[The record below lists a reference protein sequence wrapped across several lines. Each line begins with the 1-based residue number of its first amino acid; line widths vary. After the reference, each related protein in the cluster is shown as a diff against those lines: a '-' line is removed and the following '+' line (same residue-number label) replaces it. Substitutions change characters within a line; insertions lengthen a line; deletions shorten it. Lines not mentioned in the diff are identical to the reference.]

1 MSSDIIVFGIILSI
15 LFYEFTEISPGGLIV
30 PAYISFYI
38 NTPNKVVITLIVS
51 FITYLIVLWLSNKII
66 IYGRRKFAI
75 YIVITFIVKEI
86 FSLIS
91 PIALEYN
98 MVLLSGTIIG
108 ILIPALIARDI
119 ECNGAVKTFCSLII
133 LSIFIKSVIE
143 LYYQI
148 GGVL

>member
-38 NTPNKVVITLIVS
+38 NTPNKVILTLIVS

-75 YIVITFIVKEI
+75 YIIITFIVKEI

-91 PIALEYN
+91 PVALEYN
-98 MVLLSGTIIG
+98 MFLLSGNIIG

-119 ECNGAVKTFCSLII
+119 ERNGTIKTFCSLII
-133 LSIFIKSVIE
+133 LSIFIKSIIE

-148 GGVL
+148 GGIL

>member
-38 NTPNKVVITLIVS
+38 NTPNKVIITLIVS

-75 YIVITFIVKEI
+75 YIVITFIVKEL

-108 ILIPALIARDI
+108 ILIPTLIARDI
-119 ECNGAVKTFCSLII
+119 ERNGVVKTFCSLII
-133 LSIFIKSVIE
+133 LSVFIKSVIE

-148 GGVL
+148 GGIL

>member
-38 NTPNKVVITLIVS
+38 NTPNKVIITLIVS

-75 YIVITFIVKEI
+75 YIVITFIVKEL

-119 ECNGAVKTFCSLII
+119 ERNGVVKTFCSLII
-133 LSIFIKSVIE
+133 LSVFIKSVIE

>member
-38 NTPNKVVITLIVS
+38 NTPNKIIITLITS
-51 FITYLIVLWLSNKII
+51 LITYFIVLWLSNKII

-75 YIVITFIVKEI
+75 YIIITFIVKEI
-86 FSLIS
+86 LTSLS
-91 PIALEYN
+91 PIFVEYN
-98 MVLLSGTIIG
+98 LLILSGGVIG

-119 ECNGAVKTFCSLII
+119 ERNGIIKTFCSLII
-133 LSIFIKSVIE
+133 ISIFIKAVIE
-143 LYYQI
+143 LYYEI
-148 GGVL
+148 GGIL

>member
-38 NTPNKVVITLIVS
+38 NTPKKIIITLITS
-51 FITYLIVLWLSNKII
+51 LITYFIVLWLSNKII

-75 YIVITFIVKEI
+75 YIIITFIVKEI
-86 FSLIS
+86 LTSLS
-91 PIALEYN
+91 PIFVEYN
-98 MVLLSGTIIG
+98 LLILSGGVIG

-119 ECNGAVKTFCSLII
+119 ERNGIIKTFCSLII
-133 LSIFIKSVIE
+133 ISIFIKAVIE
-143 LYYQI
+143 LYYEI
-148 GGVL
+148 GGIL